1 MRNYVL
7 SKCPVCSRQLD
18 VKTLYCG
25 NCNTEI
31 SGTFSLTKFSYLS
44 KDQLSFVEIFLK
56 NRGNIK
62 DVEKDLNISY
72 PTVRRLLN
80 DVINALGYKTTAQ
93 ETVSS
98 VDKMEVLAQLERGE
112 LSVDAATELLKNK

>member
-7 SKCPVCSRQLD
+7 SKCPVCSQKLD

-31 SGTFSLTKFSYLS
+31 SGTFSLSKFSYLT
-44 KDQLSFVEIFLK
+44 KEQLSFVETFLK

-62 DVEKDLNISY
+62 DVEKDLSVSY
-72 PTVRRLLN
+72 PTVRRLLD
-80 DVINALGYKTTAQ
+80 DVIIALGYKTVTQ
-93 ETVSS
+93 ESVSS
-98 VDKMEVLAQLERGE
+98 VNKMEVLAQLERGE
-112 LSVDAATELLKNK
+112 ITVEVATELLKNK